1 MNELLAISHGP
12 LDRPALLSE
21 YLPDQPYILLHEVFF
36 TRWPSNLLKELL
48 SACLNRIE
56 DQDSSATDRSMPAP
70 LAEFYNALPSLI
82 EALDAIGKKPSDPGQ
97 SLQTVRNFCSSYSRT
112 FVRRE
117 LWCFLNA
124 VTRYGNDNSASIPAD
139 VVLDWFEHLSSLIET
154 AYVLDGQEE
163 ITQAIK

>member
-1 MNELLAISHGP
+1 MNELLAISHDQI
-12 LDRPALLSE
+12 DRPALLSE

-36 TRWPSNLLKELL
+36 TRWPSNMLKELL

-56 DQDSSATDRSMPAP
+56 NQDSSVTESSIPAP
-70 LAEFYNALPSLI
+70 LAEFYSVLPLLI
-82 EALDAIGKKPSDPGQ
+82 DALDAIGKKPSDSGQ

-124 VTRYGNDNSASIPAD
+124 VTRYGNDHSASIPAD
-139 VVLDWFEHLSSLIET
+139 IVLDWFEHLSSLIET
-154 AYVLDGQEE
+154 AYVLDRKEE
-163 ITQAIK
+163 ISPSN